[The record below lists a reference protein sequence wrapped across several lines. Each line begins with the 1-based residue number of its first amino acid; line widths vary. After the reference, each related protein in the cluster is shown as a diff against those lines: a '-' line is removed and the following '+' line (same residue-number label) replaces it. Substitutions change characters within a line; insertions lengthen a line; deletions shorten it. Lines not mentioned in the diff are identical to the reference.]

1 MSNFRNQWVSRTS
14 LSRNAGALRLSLL
27 VSLGYVPVACGGT
40 AVTDASGGG
49 EANTQ
54 GGESGYGGGLDMGGA
69 SAHAGATS
77 YAGYTAQGG
86 HTWTLDCQSPK
97 SDPRTHLVTCANGL
111 EHRPQAVACAPV
123 PVDNPGFAGDSGSAG
138 DTGEGGAGPG
148 PGAGAS
154 SVGRACQSNAD
165 CRDIPLGYCERPAD
179 NEAPTCAAGC
189 VQDSDCGANAICICD
204 GVTPGQCV
212 RAGCAV
218 DADCGVNSF
227 CSPVSQV
234 CGVHAF
240 ECLSLQDEC
249 RLDSDCGMNGTC
261 AFVDGHRACDNAVCG
276 RPFLVE
282 NRARV
287 AALASRADWLD
298 ASLKPDFSG
307 LSPLQ
312 RAELAAHWA
321 RLGQLEHASIAAFA
335 RFNLQLLSLGA
346 PAELVEACNA
356 ALADETAHTRLC
368 FALASQYG
376 GGPIGPARLNLQHCF
391 EDSSLTAIMKLVL
404 SEGCVGETVA
414 SLEALEAAEQATDPA
429 VKSAL
434 SRIAEDEREHA
445 KLAFDF
451 LRWALAESPPEVRVE
466 IEREAEQRLAR
477 FEREANARRG
487 TADHA
492 LAAHGRLG
500 AQALRAVHLTA
511 VREVV
516 RPLLAALFCQ
526 EHANARC
533 LGTAPTPA

>member
-1 MSNFRNQWVSRTS
+1 MSNLRNQWVSRTS
-14 LSRNAGALRLSLL
+14 LSRNASALRLSLL
-27 VSLGYVPVACGGT
+27 VSLGFMPVACGGT

-69 SAHAGATS
+69 SAHVGAPS

-86 HTWTLDCQSPK
+86 HTFTLDCQSPK
-97 SDPRTHLVTCANGL
+97 LDPTTHLVTCANGL

-138 DTGEGGAGPG
+138 DTGEGGAGA
-148 PGAGAS
+148 GAGAS

-165 CRDIPLGYCERPAD
+165 CRDIPLGYCGRPAD
-179 NEAPTCAAGC
+179 NQWPTCAAGC

-204 GVTPGQCV
+204 GETPGKCV

-234 CGVHAF
+234 CGVRAF

-261 AFVDGHRACDNAVCG
+261 AFVDGHRACDSSICG

-282 NRARV
+282 DRARV

-298 ASLKPDFSG
+298 AALKPDFSG

-312 RAELAAHWA
+312 RAELAVHWA

-368 FALASQYG
+368 FALAREYG
-376 GGPIGPARLNLQHCF
+376 GEPVGPGRLDIQRCF

-414 SLEALEAAEQATDPA
+414 CLEALEAAAQATDPA
-429 VKSAL
+429 IKSAL
-434 SRIAEDEREHA
+434 SRIAQDEREHA

-451 LRWALAESPPEVRVE
+451 LRWALAESRPEVRVE
-466 IEREAEQRLAR
+466 IEREAELRLAR
-477 FEREANARRG
+477 FEREANAQG
-487 TADHA
+487 GDTGGA
-492 LAAHGRLG
+492 LSAHGLLS

-516 RPLLAALFCQ
+516 RPLLAALFC
-526 EHANARC
+526 ERHASAGC
-533 LGTAPTPA
+533 HDTAPTPA